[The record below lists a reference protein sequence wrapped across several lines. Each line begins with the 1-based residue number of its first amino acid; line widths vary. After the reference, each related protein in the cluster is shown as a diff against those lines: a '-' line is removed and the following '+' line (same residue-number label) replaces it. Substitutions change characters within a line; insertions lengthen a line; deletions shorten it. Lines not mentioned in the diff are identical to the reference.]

1 MEREEIVQKIKDVIV
16 DQIAADEAELNENT
30 SFTED
35 LEADSLDMLQI
46 ITAIEDVFE
55 IEVDDSTFSEIQTI
69 GDAAGY
75 IQQAL

>member
-1 MEREEIVQKIKDVIV
+1 MEREEIIQKIKDVIV
-16 DQIAADEAELNENT
+16 DQIAADEDSLSEGT

-46 ITAIEDVFE
+46 VTAIEDVFE
-55 IEVDDSTFSEIQTI
+55 IEVDDSAFSEINTI

-75 IQQAL
+75 IQNAL